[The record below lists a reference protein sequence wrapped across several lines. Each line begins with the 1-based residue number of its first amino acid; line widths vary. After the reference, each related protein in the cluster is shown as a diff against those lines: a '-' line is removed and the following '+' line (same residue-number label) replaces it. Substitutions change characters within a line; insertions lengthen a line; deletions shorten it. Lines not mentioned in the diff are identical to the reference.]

1 MKDRLY
7 NAMQKFSRAIIQPV
21 MFMAVAGIL
30 IAFAALLRLEAM
42 PKFIVLIGEFINSVV
57 VSGMI
62 ANLSVIFC
70 VGIAVALVPDK
81 KGDTATIAITS
92 FLMFLFANNFWLN
105 HTGSLAEPTDLG
117 LYGTGQG
124 TVLGVQ
130 VTDMGVFLGI
140 LIGCVVGFVVN
151 KFKNVKYHEYLS
163 MYEGTKTAFLVMV
176 FISAL
181 LGVGV
186 TYIWP
191 IFNKLLTALM
201 NWISN
206 AGPMGFF
213 VYGIANRLAL
223 PFGLHHLLWVPM
235 SYSPVGGSAIING
248 QSYFGATN
256 IWYAELANLDKIT
269 QIDQSIGSLVN
280 FGYTA
285 LPLGI
290 GLALIHVA
298 KPENKDKVKA
308 LIIPAI
314 ATSALASITE
324 PIEFIFLFSSP
335 ILWIAHTFVYGFGM
349 FISSLFGLR
358 MYVGNII
365 ETALYCVAVPMN
377 LGKQWLI
384 PIIFIILFVMEY
396 FSFRFLIEKLNL
408 KTLGRQEMPDEEQIR
423 AAREKRDRMKGKD
436 SSLKNEIKSD
446 VGEKDAE
453 MAILIDGLGGK
464 NNIKTLENCYTRLR
478 IELNNPDDVDR
489 EILDLYPAK
498 GIIQSGNNI
507 QIVIGLGVD
516 KVKRDLEIELE
527 KY

>member
-1 MKDRLY
+1 MKDKLY
-7 NAMQKFSRAIIQPV
+7 NLMQKFSRAIIQPV
-21 MFMAVAGIL
+21 MFMAAAGIL
-30 IAFAALLRLEAM
+30 IAFAAILRLEVM

-92 FLMFLFANNFWLN
+92 FLMFLFANNFWLS
-105 HTGSLAEPTDLG
+105 HTGNLAEPTEIG
-117 LYGTGQG
+117 LAGTGQG
-124 TVLGVQ
+124 NVLGVQ

-140 LIGCVVGFVVN
+140 LMGCIVGFVVN
-151 KFKNVKYHEYLS
+151 RFKNVKYHEYLS

-176 FISAL
+176 FVSAI

-186 TYIWP
+186 TYVWP
-191 IFNKLLTALM
+191 IFDNLLNALM
-201 NWISN
+201 NWISD
-206 AGPMGFF
+206 AGPLGFF
-213 VYGIANRLAL
+213 VYGVVNRLAL

-235 SYSPVGGSAIING
+235 SYSPVGGSAVING

-269 QIDQSIGSLVN
+269 QIDPSIGSLVN

-290 GLALIHVA
+290 ALALIHSA

-308 LIIPAI
+308 LIIPAV

-349 FISSLFGLR
+349 LISSLSGLR

-365 ETALYCVAVPMN
+365 ETTLYCLAVPMN

-384 PIIFIILFVMEY
+384 PIIFVILVAMEY
-396 FSFRFLIEKLNL
+396 LSFRFLIVKLNL
-408 KTLGRQEMPDEEQIR
+408 KTLGRQDMPNEKQIR
-423 AAREKRDRMKGKD
+423 EAIEKRDRMKGKNVSTNKD
-436 SSLKNEIKSD
+436 LKSD
-446 VGEKDAE
+446 IDEIDSQ
-453 MAILIDGLGGK
+453 MALIIDGLGGAD
-464 NNIKTLENCYTRLR
+464 NIKTLENCYTRLR
-478 IELNNPDDVDR
+478 IELNDASKVDR
-489 EILDLYPAK
+489 EILDLYPSK

-516 KVKRDLEIELE
+516 KIKTNLEHELS